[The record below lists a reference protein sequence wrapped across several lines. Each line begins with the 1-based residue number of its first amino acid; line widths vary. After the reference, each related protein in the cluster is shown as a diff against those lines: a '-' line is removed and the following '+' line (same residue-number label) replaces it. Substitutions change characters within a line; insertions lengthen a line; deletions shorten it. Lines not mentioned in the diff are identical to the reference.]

1 MRQDIERNKNKQEY
15 QFMQE
20 TIKKRPTERRSMAR
34 RLLAVAGCG
43 ILFGG
48 CAAVTFAEVF
58 PVLADKEENAQQ
70 KIELTETHTMEKT
83 EAVSEEQTVES
94 EDTADESQE
103 REKGPLALY
112 EDTYKE
118 VLKISQ
124 KAQKSLVTVRGIS
137 KEEDLL
143 NNSYMQQ
150 GDSEGLIFL
159 ETDTQFYILTYEEE
173 LENLHE
179 LQITFADG
187 STVSGELCKG
197 DADTGLAV
205 ATVKK
210 SQLNDSTRE
219 EIVVSDLTDID
230 SPKQSDMVIAIGSP
244 AGDVDA
250 VVYGMVTS
258 ISEKLMAAD
267 TEYEILATDMQGSED
282 GSGILLDT
290 SGNVAGMILKE
301 SESDGANIHA
311 LSAEQILPLV
321 ERLAN
326 NEKVRYTGI
335 YGTQI
340 NQAQCSQLK
349 INHGLYV
356 ERTETDSPEMKAGI
370 QCGDIISKIDGNEI
384 ESMQSYYIYLQTKKA
399 GRSSF
404 IFSFSLPLCILN
416 LIDFYKPI
424 NKCRVINGMAEN
436 YAK

>member
-70 KIELTETHTMEKT
+70 KIELTETQTMEKT

-244 AGDVDA
+244 AGDDDA

-267 TEYEILATDMQGSED
+267 TEYEVLATDMQGSED

-301 SESDGANIHA
+301 SQSDGANIHA

-356 ERTETDSPEMKAGI
+356 ERTETDSPAMKAGI

-399 GRSSF
+399 GEKVTVTVLRKSS
-404 IFSFSLPLCILN
+404 N
-416 LIDFYKPI
+416 GNYMEKDYKI
-424 NKCRVINGMAEN
+424 AVTEK
-436 YAK
+436 

>member
-70 KIELTETHTMEKT
+70 KIELTETQTMEKT

-244 AGDVDA
+244 AGDDDA

-356 ERTETDSPEMKAGI
+356 ERTETDSPAMKAGI

-384 ESMQSYYIYLQTKKA
+384 VLLYISADKESRRKGYSNGPAEKFQWKLHGKGLQNSSY
-399 GRSSF
+399 
-404 IFSFSLPLCILN
+404 
-416 LIDFYKPI
+416 
-424 NKCRVINGMAEN
+424 
-436 YAK
+436 

>member
-70 KIELTETHTMEKT
+70 KIELTETQTMEKT

-94 EDTADESQE
+94 EDTADEYQE

-124 KAQKSLVTVRGIS
+124 EAQKSLVTVRGIS
-137 KEEDLL
+137 KDEDLL

-150 GDSEGLIFL
+150 GDSEGLVFL
-159 ETDTQFYILTYEEE
+159 ETDTQFYILTYEKE

-210 SQLNDSTRE
+210 SQLNDSTRD

-244 AGDVDA
+244 AGDNDA

-258 ISEKLMAAD
+258 CF
-267 TEYEILATDMQGSED
+267 
-282 GSGILLDT
+282 
-290 SGNVAGMILKE
+290 
-301 SESDGANIHA
+301 
-311 LSAEQILPLV
+311 
-321 ERLAN
+321 
-326 NEKVRYTGI
+326 YTFD
-335 YGTQI
+335 
-340 NQAQCSQLK
+340 CFRFCFK
-349 INHGLYV
+349 
-356 ERTETDSPEMKAGI
+356 D
-370 QCGDIISKIDGNEI
+370 
-384 ESMQSYYIYLQTKKA
+384 
-399 GRSSF
+399 
-404 IFSFSLPLCILN
+404 
-416 LIDFYKPI
+416 
-424 NKCRVINGMAEN
+424 
-436 YAK
+436 

>member
-20 TIKKRPTERRSMAR
+20 TIKKRPTERGSMAR

-70 KIELTETHTMEKT
+70 KIELTETQTMEKT

-244 AGDVDA
+244 AGDDDA

-267 TEYEILATDMQGSED
+267 TEYEILATDMQGS
-282 GSGILLDT
+282 GILLDT

-301 SESDGANIHA
+301 SQSDGANIHA

-356 ERTETDSPEMKAGI
+356 ERTETDSPAMKAGI

-384 ESMQSYYIYLQTKKA
+384 ESMQSYYTYLQTKKA
-399 GRSSF
+399 GEKVTVTVLRKSS
-404 IFSFSLPLCILN
+404 N
-416 LIDFYKPI
+416 GNYMEKDYKI
-424 NKCRVINGMAEN
+424 AVTEK
-436 YAK
+436 